1 MPIKLNSTGGGS
13 ITLDAPNTASDYTL
27 TFPAQ
32 NGTPITTQPSTAGN
46 VLTSDGTNWVSQAPA
61 ATGVP
66 SGGIVYHPSQ
76 TTLSGY
82 LKCDGSIYNKSA
94 YPDLATATG
103 TPLLLGS
110 ELLATSYTASFSTY
124 GYIYISSANGV
135 GFAAYTG
142 SSTGSVVANGMITST
157 DGVTWTARSAVV
169 PGFYNSNT
177 EVVYINSTYLV
188 PSYYW
193 TWGGSGRTYQTSTD
207 LSTWTARTA
216 STGSNSGYP
225 AYFVGNTT
233 LGRAITVQGTT
244 TNPTSCC
251 PTINSYV
258 CYYTSDGINWSAASG
273 YPSTTALS
281 PPRPVAGS
289 NGFVAINSTQ
299 VWYSAN
305 GSTWSN
311 ITSNIQSTIPAA
323 TTFYNVFWNGSYY
336 YVISNGGILRSST
349 GASGSWSVTTAW
361 SGTPANS
368 TLGLYRLLTANGV
381 YLLASDY
388 TNNVPA
394 YVSNDMVTWY
404 AVNNSYQ
411 YAGVAGSNFIGM
423 NGSLGTSRTIYYM
436 ASAAYNTSTQ
446 FPVPNATQLAVTA
459 PSYNPRPYAFIKT

>member
-1 MPIKLNSTGGGS
+1 MPITLKSTGGGS
-13 ITLDAPNTASDYTL
+13 MTLTAPNTASDYTL

-46 VLTSDGTNWVSQAPA
+46 VLTSDGTNWVSQAP
-61 ATGVP
+61 TPGVP
-66 SGGIVYHPSQ
+66 AGGIVYHPSQ

-124 GYIYISSANGV
+124 GIYYVSSANGV

-142 SSTGSVVANGMITST
+142 SSTGSTVANGMITSA
-157 DGVTWTARSAVV
+157 DGVTWTARTAVV
-169 PGFYNSNT
+169 PGFVNFRN
-177 EVVYINSTYLV
+177 EAVYINNTYLV

-193 TWGGSGRTYQTSTD
+193 TYNGSGRTYQTSTN

-225 AYFVGNTT
+225 VYFVGNTT
-233 LGRAITVQGTT
+233 LGRAITIQGISP
-244 TNPTSCC
+244 NPTACC
-251 PTINSYV
+251 PTISSYV
-258 CYYTSDGINWSAASG
+258 CYFTSDGINWSAASG
-273 YPSTTALS
+273 YPSATA
-281 PPRPVAGS
+281 PRPVAGN
-289 NGFVAINSTQ
+289 NGFVAQDGST

-305 GSTWSN
+305 GSSWSN

-323 TTFYNVFWNGSYY
+323 TAFYNVYWNGTYY

-361 SGTPANS
+361 SGAPANS
-368 TLGLYRLLTANGV
+368 TLGSYRLLTSGGV
-381 YLLASDY
+381 YLLGFGDT
-388 TNNVPA
+388 TNQAA

-404 AVNNSYQ
+404 PVNNNYQ
-411 YAGVAGSNFIGM
+411 YLGVAGSNFIGTQQ
-423 NGSLGTSRTIYYM
+423 GITAGRQIYYM
-436 ASAAYNTSTQ
+436 AAAAYNTSTQ